1 MIHGATLAGDRDQPG
16 GTGGSGGAGNF
27 QTDEAVMVGAA
38 GELERTVALGLSL
51 YSCHHVFWIGAPIL
65 RPTLERRDPGVA
77 WRRALPFRRQSA
89 VRRTGADDDP
99 VVVVAAFGRHDEFA
113 GKGRTRLKFD
123 DVAAER
129 IVQSGLQIATGIDG
143 NNASPSWR
151 GRRCGSYRRRK
162 DRVNS
167 FANRESSSVL
177 IITHVSKHNEASES
191 GFTTTPWALTPTAGL
206 VRMATP
212 TCSDTK

>member
-1 MIHGATLAGDRDQPG
+1 
-16 GTGGSGGAGNF
+16 
-27 QTDEAVMVGAA
+27 MVGAA

-51 YSCHHVFWIGAPIL
+51 YFRHHVFWIGAAIL
-65 RPTLERRDPGVA
+65 RPTLERSDPGVA
-77 WRRALPFRRQSA
+77 RCGALTLCGQSA
-89 VRRTGADDDP
+89 VRRTGSDDDP

-151 GRRCGSYRRRK
+151 VRHGTRDGDARQFCGTIKQS
-162 DRVNS
+162 
-167 FANRESSSVL
+167 
-177 IITHVSKHNEASES
+177 
-191 GFTTTPWALTPTAGL
+191 
-206 VRMATP
+206 RMSP
-212 TCSDTK
+212 RQEKR